1 MYRICLSNV
10 PTKGNPSHRWVESW
24 HPSFHPILRRGR
36 QRGSRKDNPAAEWV
50 TKNPAD
56 ASLRRREDTMYDK
69 GENSQNSRLVPMF
82 RSKQVVDRLDR
93 VESFDR
99 HLYEDRIPVAH
110 RAVPQSGQ
118 LKCLEL
124 TPILTLLRD

>member
-1 MYRICLSNV
+1 
-10 PTKGNPSHRWVESW
+10 
-24 HPSFHPILRRGR
+24 
-36 QRGSRKDNPAAEWV
+36 
-50 TKNPAD
+50 
-56 ASLRRREDTMYDK
+56 MYDK

-118 LKCLEL
+118 LKCLKL
-124 TPILTLLRD
+124 TPILTLLRDESRVTINKVRQMVLMTVRIAQRTDYVAGIEVRTLLE

>member
-1 MYRICLSNV
+1 
-10 PTKGNPSHRWVESW
+10 
-24 HPSFHPILRRGR
+24 
-36 QRGSRKDNPAAEWV
+36 
-50 TKNPAD
+50 
-56 ASLRRREDTMYDK
+56 MYDK

-124 TPILTLLRD
+124 TPILTLLRDESRVTINKIRQVVLMTVRIAQRTDYVARIEVRTLLE